1 MNCSL
6 PIGFSKMTKMYLQ
19 PISQILGKSY
29 LEIEKFKK
37 QQHRPAIDD
46 CWGVDLNDF
55 GMVFTIS
62 WLSYSLVYFLK
73 VAMVSFMVV
82 SPGTIRI
89 RWGFSHLELLEVA
102 EPTQSGCQWWLWV
115 SFSVI
120 IWDYLAFK
128 EEKRRRRKCVQADGK
143 EGWGGMGVAGPSPP
157 SLGSSAKSRWSRIR
171 TRGL

>member
-1 MNCSL
+1 MDNWEYTVFWFLNCCYCSVAKSYLTLYDPMNCSL
-6 PIGFSKMTKMYLQ
+6 LIGFSKMTKMYLQ

-89 RWGFSHLELLEVA
+89 RWGFSHLELLYF
-102 EPTQSGCQWWLWV
+102 WFL
-115 SFSVI
+115 I
-120 IWDYLAFK
+120 IIPYYYSLCNLNYFK
-128 EEKRRRRKCVQADGK
+128 
-143 EGWGGMGVAGPSPP
+143 P
-157 SLGSSAKSRWSRIR
+157 I
-171 TRGL
+171 